1 MEKEIF
7 EIKEANQEFVE
18 EISVLKRE
26 LKKNNER
33 YEEVNLE
40 LITEKE

>member
-7 EIKEANQEFVE
+7 EIKEINQELNE
-18 EISVLKRE
+18 EISILKRE

-40 LITEKE
+40 LLTEKE

>member
-7 EIKEANQEFVE
+7 DIKEINQELTE

-40 LITEKE
+40 LLTEKE